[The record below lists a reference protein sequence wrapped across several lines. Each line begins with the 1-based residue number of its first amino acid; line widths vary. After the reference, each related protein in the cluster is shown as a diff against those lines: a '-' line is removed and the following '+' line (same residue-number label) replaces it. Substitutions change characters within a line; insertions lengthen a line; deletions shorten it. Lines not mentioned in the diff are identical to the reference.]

1 MILDSMLTT
10 FFQQF
15 FSTISIGY
23 LAVCAFYTVFHMK
36 IYNVYYLAPNSQTDE
51 YSLLFSG
58 MLLCRLTAPLCL
70 NYLCLIHRDSHIIKQ
85 NSNLE
90 TSFTT
95 IMGHL
100 DLIPIVNQ
108 GLNIFLPF
116 CISAICSAIYFNFGT
131 HILHRLGFEQY
142 IENDEMTIDWV
153 QTGRELVKREKGKLL
168 RNFESST
175 STYRE
180 MVSATNVR
188 SDSDRAQSQAISKK
202 SQSKPVGTSQGSPTS
217 LTSSSS
223 GFSRSSL
230 LPKDQDSTIAYSGP
244 QVNSRPLSRPEDNVV
259 EIDLQDTR
267 DNSNKKPTGFF
278 DDV

>member
-1 MILDSMLTT
+1 MILTNSP
-10 FFQQF
+10 QQF

-36 IYNVYYLAPNSQTDE
+36 IYNVYYLASNSQTDE

-58 MLLCRLTAPLCL
+58 MLICRLTAPLCL
-70 NYLCLIHRDSHIIKQ
+70 NYLCLIHRDSHIVKQ
-85 NSNLE
+85 NTNLE

-131 HILHRLGFEQY
+131 HILHKLGFEQY

-180 MVSATNVR
+180 MVSATSVR
-188 SDSDRAQSQAISKK
+188 SDADRAQSKATSKTA
-202 SQSKPVGTSQGSPTS
+202 QGKPIGNSQGSPTS

-230 LPKDQDSTIAYSGP
+230 LPRDQDSSIAYSG
-244 QVNSRPLSRPEDNVV
+244 QQINSRPLNRPEDNVI

-267 DNSNKKPTGFF
+267 DGGSKKTTGFF